1 MCCLINT
8 ANDANIFVVHR
19 HHQVK
24 TTYLENLFHILP
36 FCYRDLIAKPTQ
48 VIDKCTQS
56 QKTREIW
63 TWLEYTFCKRMLIHQ
78 HACTYNYIQHTRI
91 HISPSAPQF
100 STKSCSQSL
109 HVSESTTSGDM
120 WGLLQQT
127 GSISWVMLES
137 LGAPVIV
144 TIMNTA
150 KQVKSMMIL
159 Q

>member
-8 ANDANIFVVHR
+8 ANDANVICCPSSPSS
-19 HHQVK
+19 
-24 TTYLENLFHILP
+24 ENHVSRKSISYFALLLSRFN
-36 FCYRDLIAKPTQ
+36 CKPTQ